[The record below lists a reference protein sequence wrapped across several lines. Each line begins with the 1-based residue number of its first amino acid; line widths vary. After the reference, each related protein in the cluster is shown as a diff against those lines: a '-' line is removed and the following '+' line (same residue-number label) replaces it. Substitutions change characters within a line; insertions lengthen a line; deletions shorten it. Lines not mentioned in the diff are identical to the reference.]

1 MWDILNGKRWRSA
14 KRVYL
19 DTAGAMPVRPEARE
33 AFLEAS
39 KLEGNPGALHAEAGR
54 AQAVLSHARASIAE
68 ALGVKAREIILTS
81 GGTEGNNLAILG
93 LFKKLALGGRTIG
106 TMHWIVSAIEHPSVL
121 ECFAHIEQMG
131 GKVTRIMPDST
142 GRILAARVRD
152 ALTDETVMV
161 SIGWANGEIGT
172 VQPVSTVA
180 ETLRSYEKA
189 HGTRII
195 FHTDAGQ
202 APIYLF
208 PYAHTLGVDLMTLDG
223 GKLGSPRGIGALYVA
238 SGVALASLLYGG
250 GQESGLRP
258 GTENVALAAG
268 LAAALSSLARMRAAE
283 SLRMAGLRERLL
295 LGIAQSRVL
304 RGAVVN
310 GSPKH
315 HLPHIVNVSIP
326 LIENE
331 YITLALDQAGFALAT
346 KSACKEGERA
356 SHVISAITD
365 APNAWRATT
374 ALRISMGSATS
385 VEDVERFLH
394 ALERVIMRFRAQA
407 QVEAA

>member
-1 MWDILNGKRWRSA
+1 MLCMWNILKIKRARST

-19 DTAGAMPVRPEARE
+19 DTAGAMPVHPEARE
-33 AFLEAS
+33 AFLKAL
-39 KLEGNPGALHAEAGR
+39 KLEGNPGALHAEAGK
-54 AQAVLSHARASIAE
+54 AQAELTDARKSLAE
-68 ALGVKAREIILTS
+68 ALGVKAREIAFTS

-93 LFKKLALGGRTIG
+93 LFKKLALGGRAIG
-106 TMHWIVSAIEHPSVL
+106 TTHWIVGAIEHPSVL

-142 GRILAARVRD
+142 GRVLAASIAG
-152 ALTDETVMV
+152 ALTDETVLV

-172 VQPVSTVA
+172 VQPLSAIA
-180 ETLRSYEKA
+180 EALESYEKA

-195 FHTDAGQ
+195 FHSDAGQ
-202 APIYLF
+202 APLYLF

-223 GKLGSPRGIGALYVA
+223 GKLGSPRGVGALYVA
-238 SGVALASLLYGG
+238 SGTELAPLLYGG
-250 GQESGLRP
+250 AQESGLRP

-268 LAAALSSLARMRAAE
+268 FAAALSALARMRAAE
-283 SLRMAGLRERLL
+283 SVRMEGLREQLIMR
-295 LGIAQSRVL
+295 IVQSAAL
-304 RGAVVN
+304 KGAVIN

-315 HLPHIVNVSIP
+315 HLSHIVNVSIP

-331 YITLALDQAGFALAT
+331 YVTLALDQAGFALAT

-356 SHVISAITD
+356 SHVISAMTD
-365 APNAWRATT
+365 ASDAWRATN

-385 VEDVERFLH
+385 LDDVERFVRS
-394 ALERVIMRFRAQA
+394 LESVILRFQA
-407 QVEAA
+407 QKQA

>member
-1 MWDILNGKRWRSA
+1 
-14 KRVYL
+14 
-19 DTAGAMPVRPEARE
+19 
-33 AFLEAS
+33 
-39 KLEGNPGALHAEAGR
+39 
-54 AQAVLSHARASIAE
+54 
-68 ALGVKAREIILTS
+68 
-81 GGTEGNNLAILG
+81 
-93 LFKKLALGGRTIG
+93 
-106 TMHWIVSAIEHPSVL
+106 
-121 ECFAHIEQMG
+121 
-131 GKVTRIMPDST
+131 
-142 GRILAARVRD
+142 
-152 ALTDETVMV
+152 
-161 SIGWANGEIGT
+161 
-172 VQPVSTVA
+172 
-180 ETLRSYEKA
+180 
-189 HGTRII
+189 
-195 FHTDAGQ
+195 
-202 APIYLF
+202 
-208 PYAHTLGVDLMTLDG
+208 
-223 GKLGSPRGIGALYVA
+223 
-238 SGVALASLLYGG
+238 
-250 GQESGLRP
+250 
-258 GTENVALAAG
+258 
-268 LAAALSSLARMRAAE
+268 MRAAE